1 VRFFRLRQHR
11 GPPLKQKEEL
21 INIAVLVRFDSRL
34 HILNFMNKLRLL
46 CFGLAFLRFGA
57 LPSFATDS
65 TYVRFNTSLGNI
77 DVQMLSSAG
86 EAPMNVANFMNY
98 VTNHAYNGTF
108 IHRSISDFVIQGGGY
123 FFDGNAIT
131 AVAQNAPVTGEPGI
145 SNQRGTLAMALTSG
159 PNTGTN
165 QWFFNLTD
173 NSFLDTQRTVTNSD
187 GSQSVSG
194 PFTVFGVV
202 ANASS
207 LAVMDA
213 IAAVPTFAYNSPFD
227 DLPLENFTTADY
239 NAQVSPPLAD
249 FIYVNTVTPLMTTDF
264 STWQSTNFQGQ
275 PASVSAP
282 TATPQ
287 NDETPNLLKYLCDV
301 TPAQSM
307 MPADRAK
314 LPTVGSAVISGTQV
328 LTLTYRQRADLVGV
342 FVSVQTSTDLQTWAA
357 PTNAT
362 TTQTATT
369 DSSGDTIMQVQ
380 VPVPAGGTQFIRLS
394 LTQ

>member
-1 VRFFRLRQHR
+1 
-11 GPPLKQKEEL
+11 L
-21 INIAVLVRFDSRL
+21 ISIAVLVEFDLRL
-34 HILNFMNKLRLL
+34 HIFNFMNKLRLL
-46 CFGLAFLRFGA
+46 CWGLALLGLGA

-65 TYVRFNTSLGNI
+65 TYVRFNTSLGTI
-77 DVQMLSSAG
+77 DVQMLSSPG

-98 VTNHAYNGTF
+98 VTTNAYNGTF
-108 IHRSISDFVIQGGGY
+108 IHRSIPGFVIQGGGY
-123 FFDGNAIT
+123 FFQGTNIA
-131 AVAQNAPVTGEPGI
+131 AVAQNSAVTGEPGI
-145 SNQRGTLAMALTSG
+145 SNQRGTLAMALTGG

-173 NSFLDTQRTVTNSD
+173 NSFLDTQRTVTNPD

-213 IAAVPTFAYNSPFD
+213 IAAVPTFAYSSPFD
-227 DLPLENFTTADY
+227 NLPLENFTTADY
-239 NAQVSPPLAD
+239 NGQVSPPLAD
-249 FIYVNTVTPLMTTDF
+249 FLYVNSITPLTTTDF
-264 STWQSTNFQGQ
+264 STWQSSNFQGQ
-275 PASVSAP
+275 SASVSAP

-307 MPADRAK
+307 TPADRAK
-314 LPTVGSAVISGTQV
+314 LPTVGSAMVSGAQV

-342 FVSVQTSTDLQTWAA
+342 FVNVETSTDLQTWGA
-357 PTNAT
+357 PTSAT
-362 TTQTATT
+362 TTQTPAT